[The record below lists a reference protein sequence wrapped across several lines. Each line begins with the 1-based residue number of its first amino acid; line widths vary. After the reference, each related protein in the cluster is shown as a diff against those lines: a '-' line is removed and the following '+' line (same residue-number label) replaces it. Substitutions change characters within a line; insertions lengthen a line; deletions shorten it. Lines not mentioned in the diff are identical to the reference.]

1 MYIGTSINESPVIA
15 AQAGQAITNGALLAV
30 AMDADGVK
38 VVSTAGGVAVGLL
51 IPETDN
57 VAAGDTV
64 TVTYVR
70 SGKVYTTELTFGSTL
85 EKPQDPKPQSA
96 QSQQELPEGY
106 GGEYSGDMDDF
117 FSQFFGSGYD
127 RRAA

>member
-96 QSQQELPEGY
+96 QSQQELPEGCRQPL
-106 GGEYSGDMDDF
+106 DF
-117 FSQFFGSGYD
+117 
-127 RRAA
+127 RV

>member
-1 MYIGTSINESPVIA
+1 MCSSDLITSSDD
-15 AQAGQAITNGALLAV
+15 L
-30 AMDADGVK
+30 
-38 VVSTAGGVAVGLL
+38 STAVSSSK
-51 IPETDN
+51 TYK
-57 VAAGDTV
+57 AGDTV